1 MRTYEAL
8 FIIAPTADDDGIQA
22 VVREVEEMITSGG
35 GTIARTDIWGRRKLA
50 YPIRKFTDG
59 VYVVMRFQASQDMPR
74 KLDNY
79 FKLSEQVIRSLVL
92 YMDERTLKLEAEQA
106 RRREE
111 EARIAA
117 SRVREDDE
125 SDEDDDEYEGA
136 RGRRRGRR
144 VDHEDNDD

>member
-1 MRTYEAL
+1 
-8 FIIAPTADDDGIQA
+8 
-22 VVREVEEMITSGG
+22 
-35 GTIARTDIWGRRKLA
+35 
-50 YPIRKFTDG
+50 
-59 VYVVMRFQASQDMPR
+59 VYVVMRFQATQEMPR

-111 EARIAA
+111 EARLAA
-117 SRVREDDE
+117 TRVREDEE

-144 VDHEDNDD
+144 MDYEDNDD

>member
-8 FIIAPTADDDGIQA
+8 FIIAPTVDDDGIQA
-22 VVREVEEMITSGG
+22 VVREVEEMITSSG

-59 VYVVMRFQASQDMPR
+59 VYVVMRFQATQEMPR

-111 EARIAA
+111 EARLAA
-117 SRVREDDE
+117 TRVREEDD
-125 SDEDDDEYEGA
+125 SDEDDEYEGA

-144 VDHEDNDD
+144 MDDEEYED

>member
-8 FIIAPTADDDGIQA
+8 FIIAPTVDDDGIQA
-22 VVREVEEMITSGG
+22 VVREVEGMITSGG

-59 VYVVMRFQASQDMPR
+59 VYVVMRFQATQEMPR

-111 EARIAA
+111 EARLAA
-117 SRVREDDE
+117 TRVREDEE

-144 VDHEDNDD
+144 MDYEDNDD